1 MRAFDLGRSLAK
13 RHAIDASSD
22 LTPALSGLNLEV
34 IPWRFEG
41 RIREVIFQNAIGID
55 AGLPDAWQRW
65 LTAHAIGHHL
75 LHAGTSLY
83 LASWQ
88 WVNRNKDER
97 QAEEFAAGL
106 LVPPSAM
113 ANAGDH
119 ARASLPH
126 PAREGAMD
134 ALEPQR
140 TLAAPVVPAQ
150 AGRSPRPLG
159 V

>member
-22 LTPALSGLNLEV
+22 LTPALRSLDLEV

-55 AGLPDAWQRW
+55 AGLSDAWQRW

-113 ANAGDH
+113 ANAG
-119 ARASLPH
+119 
-126 PAREGAMD
+126 EI
-134 ALEPQR
+134 
-140 TLAAPVVPAQ
+140 TLAHRCHIPHEKARWMLSNLN
-150 AGRSPRPLG
+150 GR
-159 V
+159 

>member
-22 LTPALSGLNLEV
+22 LTPALRSLDLEV

-55 AGLPDAWQRW
+55 AGLSDPWQRW

-113 ANAGDH
+113 ANAG
-119 ARASLPH
+119 
-126 PAREGAMD
+126 EI
-134 ALEPQR
+134 
-140 TLAAPVVPAQ
+140 TLAHRCHIPREKARWMLTNLN
-150 AGRSPRPLG
+150 GR
-159 V
+159 